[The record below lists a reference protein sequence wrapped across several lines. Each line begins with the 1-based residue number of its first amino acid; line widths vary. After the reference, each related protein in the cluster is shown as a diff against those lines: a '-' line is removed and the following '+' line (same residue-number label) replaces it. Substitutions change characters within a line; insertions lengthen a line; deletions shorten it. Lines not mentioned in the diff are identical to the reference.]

1 MNVKYTN
8 DGKKVIVIGQLNNT
22 DTIVQEIF
30 VTKDGAEIPSGE
42 NFVTKSLHDAPVVSW
57 KEKELKELN
66 ERFDRERKELNSKIE
81 QLKRKQRE
89 TGEIFGMNAQI
100 IKNINPAM
108 FDTVADFLSGE
119 YKFAVCVD
127 WGGVQIYP
135 INDFVLSM
143 NGYDIEIKLLSIFGK
158 TNGNFGWRINSYRDD
173 SGSWKEFKPCKTM
186 AEAIQTAADLISQK
200 ESYIEKYIDFL
211 VENSIP
217 LDSDKLNVFL
227 ARQEKSIRDEI
238 ASHEKRVEE
247 YKAKLSE
254 HIKKAT
260 SLR

>member
-1 MNVKYTN
+1 
-8 DGKKVIVIGQLNNT
+8 
-22 DTIVQEIF
+22 
-30 VTKDGAEIPSGE
+30 
-42 NFVTKSLHDAPVVSW
+42 
-57 KEKELKELN
+57 
-66 ERFDRERKELNSKIE
+66 
-81 QLKRKQRE
+81 
-89 TGEIFGMNAQI
+89 
-100 IKNINPAM
+100 
-108 FDTVADFLSGE
+108 
-119 YKFAVCVD
+119 
-127 WGGVQIYP
+127 
-135 INDFVLSM
+135 
-143 NGYDIEIKLLSIFGK
+143 
-158 TNGNFGWRINSYRDD
+158 
-173 SGSWKEFKPCKTM
+173 M